1 MKIFWFFLMVVVHGA
16 IAQTNNTTG
25 SNARGGLWN
34 CKFADGN
41 YYSVSLGAIDSV
53 SQHEYLLDGAL
64 RVTEVTVATR
74 GSTQTRFYVLEKPSP
89 DTGGLPGQSL
99 PDGIG
104 RVAEEIASRAPGS
117 VKTVTNSVVK
127 KFPETSHAKI
137 IEYRLTDRE
146 TLGKLFKHLLQR
158 WQGRSTDDT
167 FDVTN

>member
-41 YYSVSLGAIDSV
+41 YDSVSLGAIDSV

-74 GSTQTRFYVLEKPSP
+74 
-89 DTGGLPGQSL
+89 
-99 PDGIG
+99 
-104 RVAEEIASRAPGS
+104 
-117 VKTVTNSVVK
+117 
-127 KFPETSHAKI
+127 
-137 IEYRLTDRE
+137 
-146 TLGKLFKHLLQR
+146 
-158 WQGRSTDDT
+158 
-167 FDVTN
+167 